1 MLADMF
7 TNPLQGSL
15 FKSFC
20 NSILN
25 ISDPA
30 LSHQDGNEHRSV
42 LGITHVGFHVGRNMV
57 ESRSEQIVHRKNHII
72 ETLQRT
78 HSYWSNPVQDKLCGP
93 EKVISWSDPVA
104 VVHWYTCQMTMAHS
118 QTRIG

>member
-1 MLADMF
+1 MEQLIVTLSLQQDNHEF
-7 TNPLQGSL
+7 T
-15 FKSFC
+15 
-20 NSILN
+20 
-25 ISDPA
+25 A
-30 LSHQDGNEHRSV
+30 V
-42 LGITHVGFHVGRNMV
+42 MMLGITHVGFHVGPNMV
-57 ESRSEQIVHRKNHII
+57 ESRSEQIVCWKNHII